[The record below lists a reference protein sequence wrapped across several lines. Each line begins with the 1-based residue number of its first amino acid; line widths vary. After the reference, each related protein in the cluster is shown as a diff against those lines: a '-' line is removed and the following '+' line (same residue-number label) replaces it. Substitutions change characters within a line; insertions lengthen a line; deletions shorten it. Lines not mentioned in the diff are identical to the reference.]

1 MKFVFLV
8 DLFIYNN
15 RGETLLEDSYIR
27 LPNGP
32 VPDIGFSFTDNS
44 NAHFTVKTEP
54 CDPERIIYQYTPVQ
68 KSDMSAFSAKEIRLF
83 NTVLHSLQSHKTEEI
98 SELTHRFSLWKD
110 AANGD
115 IIPVKNLKL
124 DEYEYDELESFIY
137 YADAVAD
144 AKKFDRTS
152 GADSGNPG
160 TGSRTILSHSSS
172 TRCAVNTK
180 MPFPDLREGD
190 VFFLDLTGH
199 TGISANTM

>member
-1 MKFVFLV
+1 MKTEKQLNALLYAIETYPRIGRTKLMKFVFLV
-8 DLFIYNN
+8 DLFTYNN

-54 CDPERIIYQYTPVQ
+54 CDPERIIYQYTPIQ
-68 KSDMSAFSAKEIRLF
+68 KSDMSAFSEKEIRLF
-83 NTVLHSLQSHKTEEI
+83 NTVIHSLQTHKTEEI

-110 AANGD
+110 AGNGD

-124 DEYEYDELESFIY
+124 DEYEYDELESFVY

-144 AKKFDRTS
+144 AKKIEQYP
-152 GADSGNPG
+152 GADSGPG
-160 TGSRTILSHSSS
+160 DR
-172 TRCAVNTK
+172 V
-180 MPFPDLREGD
+180 PD
-190 VFFLDLTGH
+190 DLIALQFH
-199 TGISANTM
+199 TMCGEH

>member
-1 MKFVFLV
+1 MKTEKQLNALLYAIENYPRIGRTKLMKFVFLV
-8 DLFIYNN
+8 DLFIYNT

-68 KSDMSAFSAKEIRLF
+68 KSDMSAFSKKEIRLF
-83 NTVLHSLQSHKTEEI
+83 NTVLHSLQSHRTEEI

-144 AKKFDRTS
+144 AKKPGHTS
-152 GADSGNPG
+152 GADS
-160 TGSRTILSHSSS
+160 SSGDP
-172 TRCAVNTK
+172 V
-180 MPFPDLREGD
+180 PD
-190 VFFLDLTGH
+190 DLIALQFH
-199 TGISANTM
+199 TMCGEH

>member
-1 MKFVFLV
+1 MKTEKQLNALLYAIETYPRIGRTKLMKFVFLV

-44 NAHFTVKTEP
+44 NAHFAVKTEP

-68 KSDMSAFSAKEIRLF
+68 KSDMSAFSEKEIRLF
-83 NTVLHSLQSHKTEEI
+83 DTVLHSLQSHRTEEI

-144 AKKFDRTS
+144 AKKSERTS
-152 GADSGNPG
+152 GADA
-160 TGSRTILSHSSS
+160 SHGD
-172 TRCAVNTK
+172 TV
-180 MPFPDLREGD
+180 PD
-190 VFFLDLTGH
+190 DLIALQFH
-199 TGISANTM
+199 TMCGEY

>member
-8 DLFIYNN
+8 DLFTYNN

-27 LPNGP
+27 LPNEP
-32 VPDIGFSFTDNS
+32 VPDIGFSFTGNS

-68 KSDMSAFSAKEIRLF
+68 KSDLSAFSEKEIRLF
-83 NTVLHSLQSHKTEEI
+83 NTVIHSLRTHKTEEI

-110 AANGD
+110 AGNGD

-124 DEYEYDELESFIY
+124 DEYEYDELESFVY

-144 AKKFDRTS
+144 AKKIDQHP
-152 GADSGNPG
+152 GAD
-160 TGSRTILSHSSS
+160 LSFGD
-172 TRCAVNTK
+172 RV
-180 MPFPDLREGD
+180 PD
-190 VFFLDLTGH
+190 DLIALQFH
-199 TGISANTM
+199 TMCGEH